1 MCVCAVLCV
10 SVVLPGCSY
19 NGGVEASIAGQS
31 HSNGDGPAH
40 HSKSVVCECLKSETQ
55 AGLVQLQFQLI
66 HMHLVLHLIS
76 FVFVY
81 SEFTHHCHCIT
92 GQYGTDIQNSI
103 VGQVGE
109 DVDDGD
115 NGHRDGDGQGQ
126 VPETTGLYQANS
138 RILG

>member
-1 MCVCAVLCV
+1 MHTAAFYASHLKMNLYKARVKEYDRITTVVCVCVCV

-40 HSKSVVCECLKSETQ
+40 HTKSVVCKCLKSETQ
-55 AGLVQLQFQLI
+55 AGLVRLQFQLI

-81 SEFTHHCHCIT
+81 S
-92 GQYGTDIQNSI
+92 
-103 VGQVGE
+103 
-109 DVDDGD
+109 
-115 NGHRDGDGQGQ
+115 
-126 VPETTGLYQANS
+126 
-138 RILG
+138 